1 MLQTCMNQN
10 LFLYAMI
17 AAGIAG
23 VWCLFWSNHFYSK
36 AIKDL
41 KRLDKPR
48 LKWTG
53 QLLQN
58 VEERK
63 EPIANLGAF
72 LRSQMARGKSAGIG
86 VQALKAGSQNAAA
99 VTFAILAFSIL
110 VMYLYEYETYLWVQ
124 YAVAG
129 GVIICGLLLLR
140 INFDFSGKEEILLD
154 GWTDYLENG
163 REKQVQSAYA
173 PMSGE
178 KRDRRSKEKRDRQ
191 AMDDRSWEPESGSKE
206 EEQIS
211 QVREG
216 IRQTAAADSRFSG
229 MLTPEEEK
237 LMREIIREYMK

>member
-41 KRLDKPR
+41 KRLDKPK
-48 LKWTG
+48 LKWTS
-53 QLLQN
+53 QLLRT
-58 VEERK
+58 VRERK
-63 EPIANLGAF
+63 EPIANMGAF
-72 LRSQMARGKSAGIG
+72 LRSQMAGGRSAGIG

-129 GVIICGLLLLR
+129 GVIICGLLLL
-140 INFDFSGKEEILLD
+140 
-154 GWTDYLENG
+154 
-163 REKQVQSAYA
+163 
-173 PMSGE
+173 
-178 KRDRRSKEKRDRQ
+178 
-191 AMDDRSWEPESGSKE
+191 
-206 EEQIS
+206 
-211 QVREG
+211 
-216 IRQTAAADSRFSG
+216 
-229 MLTPEEEK
+229 
-237 LMREIIREYMK
+237 

>member
-41 KRLDKPR
+41 KRLDKPK
-48 LKWTG
+48 LKWTS
-53 QLLQN
+53 QLLRT
-58 VEERK
+58 VRERK
-63 EPIANLGAF
+63 EPIANMGAF
-72 LRSQMARGKSAGIG
+72 LRSQMARGRSVGVG

-154 GWTDYLENG
+154 GWTDYLENQMQLG
-163 REKQVQSAYA
+163 VQSAEVPA
-173 PMSGE
+173 AAE
-178 KRDRRSKEKRDRQ
+178 ENRKKKTAAQRREAARE
-191 AMDDRSWEPESGSKE
+191 MKE

>member
-41 KRLDKPR
+41 RRLDKPR

-53 QLLQN
+53 QLLQT

-72 LRSQMARGKSAGIG
+72 LRSQLARGRSAGIG
-86 VQALKAGSQNAAA
+86 VQTLKAGSQNAAA
-99 VTFAILAFSIL
+99 VTFAVLAFSIL
-110 VMYLYEYETYLWVQ
+110 VMYLYEYETYLWIQ

-140 INFDFSGKEEILLD
+140 IHFDFSGKEEILLD
-154 GWTDYLENG
+154 GWTDYLEN
-163 REKQVQSAYA
+163 EMQAKAQTAYA
-173 PMSGE
+173 PAAGE
-178 KRDRRSKEKRDRQ
+178 TQDRTGSNRQ
-191 AMDDRSWEPESGSKE
+191 ARETPRKSRE

>member
-36 AIKDL
+36 AIRDL
-41 KRLDKPR
+41 RRLDRPR
-48 LKWTG
+48 MKWTG
-53 QLLQN
+53 RLLEHL
-58 VEERK
+58 EERRD
-63 EPIANLGAF
+63 PIVNTGAF
-72 LRSQMARGKSAGIG
+72 LRSQIARGRSAGIG

-99 VTFAILAFSIL
+99 VTFALLAVSIL

-124 YAVAG
+124 YAVVG

-163 REKQVQSAYA
+163 LRPERESAFDPIAVRKQGTEEMQDAVFASSAQ
-173 PMSGE
+173 E
-178 KRDRRSKEKRDRQ
+178 
-191 AMDDRSWEPESGSKE
+191 KE
-206 EEQIS
+206 EERIS

-229 MLTPEEEK
+229 MLSPEEEK

>member
-36 AIKDL
+36 AIRDL
-41 KRLDKPR
+41 RRLDRPR
-48 LKWTG
+48 MKWTG
-53 QLLQN
+53 RLL
-58 VEERK
+58 EKLEDRR
-63 EPIANLGAF
+63 EPVANTGAF
-72 LRSQMARGKSAGIG
+72 LRSQIAQGRSAGIG

-99 VTFAILAFSIL
+99 VTFALLAVSIL

-124 YAVAG
+124 YAVVG

-154 GWTDYLENG
+154 GWTDYLEN
-163 REKQVQSAYA
+163 EVHPEMVSAFDPLPDKKQETEEAQDAVFASLSQ
-173 PMSGE
+173 
-178 KRDRRSKEKRDRQ
+178 K
-191 AMDDRSWEPESGSKE
+191 KE

-229 MLTPEEEK
+229 MLSPEEEK

>member
-1 MLQTCMNQN
+1 MHESESVLVRNDSGRHRGSMVSVLEQPFLQQGDQGSQT
-10 LFLYAMI
+10 
-17 AAGIAG
+17 AGQAQAEMDG
-23 VWCLFWSNHFYSK
+23 PAS
-36 AIKDL
+36 A
-41 KRLDKPR
+41 
-48 LKWTG
+48 
-53 QLLQN
+53 

-72 LRSQMARGKSAGIG
+72 LRSQLARGRSAGIG
-86 VQALKAGSQNAAA
+86 VQTLKAGSQNAAA
-99 VTFAILAFSIL
+99 VTFAVLAFSIL
-110 VMYLYEYETYLWVQ
+110 VMYLYEYETYLWIQ

-154 GWTDYLENG
+154 GWTDYLEN
-163 REKQVQSAYA
+163 EMQAKTQTAYA
-173 PMSGE
+173 PAAGE
-178 KRDRRSKEKRDRQ
+178 TQDRTGSNRQ
-191 AMDDRSWEPESGSKE
+191 ARETPRKSRE

-237 LMREIIREYMK
+237 LMRQIIREYMK

>member
-23 VWCLFWSNHFYSK
+23 VWCLFWSNHFYNK

-41 KRLDKPR
+41 KRLDRPR
-48 LKWTG
+48 MKWTG
-53 QLLQN
+53 RVLRTM
-58 VEERK
+58 EERT
-63 EPIANLGAF
+63 EPIVNTGAF
-72 LRSQMARGKSAGIG
+72 LRSQIAQGRSAGAGI
-86 VQALKAGSQNAAA
+86 QALKAGSQNAAA
-99 VTFAILAFSIL
+99 VTFALLVFSIFVL
-110 VMYLYEYETYLWVQ
+110 YLYEYETYLWVQ

-140 INFDFSGKEEILLD
+140 INLDFAGKEEILLD
-154 GWTDYLENG
+154 GWTDYLEN
-163 REKQVQSAYA
+163 
-173 PMSGE
+173 MSGNKSMSGFDPVAE
-178 KRDRRSKEKRDRQ
+178 KSQEAQEITEAAFAELAKDR
-191 AMDDRSWEPESGSKE
+191 E
-206 EEQIS
+206 EERIC

-229 MLTPEEEK
+229 MLSPEEEK

>member
-41 KRLDKPR
+41 RRLDKPR

-53 QLLQN
+53 RLLQT
-58 VEERK
+58 VKERK

-72 LRSQMARGKSAGIG
+72 LRSQVARGRSAGIG
-86 VQALKAGSQNAAA
+86 VQALKAWSQNAAA

-154 GWTDYLENG
+154 GWTDYLENEMQG
-163 REKQVQSAYA
+163 KKQPAYA
-173 PMSGE
+173 PMTGE
-178 KRDRRSKEKRDRQ
+178 VREKGKTDAPVRETSRN
-191 AMDDRSWEPESGSKE
+191 AKE

-237 LMREIIREYMK
+237 LMREIIREYIK

>member
-1 MLQTCMNQN
+1 M
-10 LFLYAMI
+10 
-17 AAGIAG
+17 
-23 VWCLFWSNHFYSK
+23 
-36 AIKDL
+36 
-41 KRLDKPR
+41 
-48 LKWTG
+48 
-53 QLLQN
+53 
-58 VEERK
+58 
-63 EPIANLGAF
+63 GAF
-72 LRSQMARGKSAGIG
+72 LRSQMAGGRSAGIG

-154 GWTDYLENG
+154 GWTDYLENQMQLG
-163 REKQVQSAYA
+163 VQPAEVPAAAEENRKKKTAAQRREAVRE
-173 PMSGE
+173 M
-178 KRDRRSKEKRDRQ
+178 
-191 AMDDRSWEPESGSKE
+191 KE